1 MDDPEQWRWIWLVA
15 TVGFLLGEMA
25 TPGSFFMLPFALG
38 AGVAALLAFLDVG
51 LALQWGAFVGL
62 SVATFAALRP
72 LARRLDVDA
81 PTHGI
86 GAKRLIGEIG
96 TIIDALDG
104 NGDQGMVRIHRE
116 EWRAES
122 VDGSPIAD
130 GTRVRVVEIRGTR
143 VVVWPVD
150 AETPALPDDS
160 TD

>member
-1 MDDPEQWRWIWLVA
+1 VDDPEQWRWIWLVA
-15 TVGFLLGEMA
+15 TVGFLIGEMA

-38 AGVAALLAFLDVG
+38 AGVATILAFLDVN
-51 LALQWGAFVGL
+51 LAVQWGVFVGI
-62 SVATFAALRP
+62 SVASFAALRP

-81 PTHGI
+81 PTQGI

-96 TIIDALDG
+96 TIIEALDG
-104 NGDQGMVRIHRE
+104 AGDHGMVRIHRE

-130 GTRVRVVEIRGTR
+130 GVRVRVVEIRGTR

-150 AETPALPDDS
+150 ADTPALPEESSD
-160 TD
+160 